1 MRLNLEKLGGLV
13 HSQQVLLALTQKGAS
28 RESAYEMVQS
38 NAMKVWETAEHKRKN
53 VYKKLL
59 IDDKNVRKFL
69 DEEEIEI
76 LFNLEQHF
84 VHVDTIFQRVFS
96 K

>member
-1 MRLNLEKLGGLV
+1 
-13 HSQQVLLALTQKGAS
+13 
-28 RESAYEMVQS
+28 
-38 NAMKVWETAEHKRKN
+38 MKVWETAEHERKN

-84 VHVDTIFQRVFS
+84 VHVDTIFQRVFL